1 MPMPNSTPGGS
12 PARLAPALLSA
23 LRIVTAFMFVSHGA
37 MKLFAFPAAAMP
49 GGGTAALSTLPG
61 VAGVIELVG
70 GGVRAFLA
78 ALPADR
84 AAYRYA
90 PDKWTVQQV
99 AAHLIDTERVLAYRA
114 LCVARGE
121 AVDLPAFDEDA
132 YMEAMGPDPA
142 TLAALGE
149 EFALVRR
156 ANLLLFRRLDAAA
169 WGRRGKARGFV
180 LTPRGMA
187 YVLVGHVRHHLAVLT
202 A

>member
-1 MPMPNSTPGGS
+1 M
-12 PARLAPALLSA
+12 SA
-23 LRIVTAFMFVSHGA
+23 LERATPEEYAPSFERYVARVPETDV
-37 MKLFAFPAAAMP
+37 LV
-49 GGGTAALSTLPG
+49 ALERQG
-61 VAGVIELVG
+61 ED
-70 GGVRAFLA
+70 VRAFLA

-84 AAYRYA
+84 AAHRYA

-99 AAHLIDTERVLAYRA
+99 AAHVIDTERVLAYRA

-121 AVDLPAFDEDA
+121 AVDLPAFDENA

-149 EFALVRR
+149 EFGLVRR

-169 WGRRGKARGFV
+169 WTRRGKARGFV

-187 YVLVGHVRHHLAVLT
+187 YVLVGHVRHHLAVLRERYGL
-202 A
+202 ASAPA

>member
-1 MPMPNSTPGGS
+1 M
-12 PARLAPALLSA
+12 
-23 LRIVTAFMFVSHGA
+23 
-37 MKLFAFPAAAMP
+37 
-49 GGGTAALSTLPG
+49 STLERATPDEYAPDFERY
-61 VAGVIELVG
+61 VARVPETDVLRALERQGDDVQ
-70 GGVRAFLA
+70 AFLA

-99 AAHLIDTERVLAYRA
+99 AAHVIDCERVIAYRA

-121 AVDLPAFDEDA
+121 AADLPAFDENA

-169 WGRRGKARGFV
+169 WARRGKARGFV

-187 YVLVGHVRHHLAVLT
+187 YVLVGHVRHHLAVL
-202 A
+202 ADRYGLAGAPA